1 MSLNNPMDLQLIS
14 LGLMIITSQLISCKS
29 TNKLQRFG
37 YLTATIAQAISVSV
51 FIVTG
56 HLFMSVV
63 AFISLLGYFRGIYNY
78 WIDTTKS

>member
-37 YLTATIAQAISVSV
+37 YLTATTAQAISVAV
-51 FIVTG
+51 FIASG
-56 HLFMSVV
+56 HLFMSIV
-63 AFISLLGYFRGIYNY
+63 AFISLTGYFRGIYNY